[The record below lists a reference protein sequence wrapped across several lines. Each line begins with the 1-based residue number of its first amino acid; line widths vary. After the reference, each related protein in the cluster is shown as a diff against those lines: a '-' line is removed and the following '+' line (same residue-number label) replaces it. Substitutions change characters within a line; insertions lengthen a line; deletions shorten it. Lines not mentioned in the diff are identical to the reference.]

1 MKLDQKRTFVTV
13 QEAAEKLRLSRS
25 AIYSYCGCG
34 ILDTR
39 RTNGRILIDE
49 LSLGLLMN
57 CRRER
62 RMARKPKHLRLIV
75 NNDK

>member
-13 QEAAEKLRLSRS
+13 HEAAEKLRLSRS

-34 ILDTR
+34 ILDTH

-49 LSLGLLMN
+49 LSLGFLMSF
-57 CRRER
+57 RRER